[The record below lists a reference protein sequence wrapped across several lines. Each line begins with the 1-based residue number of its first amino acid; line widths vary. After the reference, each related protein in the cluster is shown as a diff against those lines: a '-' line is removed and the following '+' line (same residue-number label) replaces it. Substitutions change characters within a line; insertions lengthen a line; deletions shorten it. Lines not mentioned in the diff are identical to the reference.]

1 MFWNVAVTPLSHQF
15 RLNTWPEPTMT
26 LLEVLYLY
34 RLNASLARHLW
45 GGGGYLRTMGL
56 LLGARTLS
64 LNGTLLPCSK
74 GQRCLTCRVVLRES
88 LDVHRRLS

>member
-34 RLNASLARHLW
+34 RLNASLERHLW
-45 GGGGYLRTMGL
+45 GGGLPPHDGSIAWCADLEFERYSIAMLE
-56 LLGARTLS
+56 
-64 LNGTLLPCSK
+64 GTEMLDMPSSP
-74 GQRCLTCRVVLRES
+74 TREPGCA
-88 LDVHRRLS
+88 